1 MNDQSDRNRVSGRV
15 VNTSMATV
23 FATSAVLTPS
33 RAVWRSATGALKD
46 TLAPDERPIQLRC
59 ISLTGSGQSS
69 RSRSS
74 TSLSEY
80 LVILIIHWDRLRLN
94 TGKLPRSDRPS
105 EVTSRS
111 EEHTSEL
118 QSL

>member
-46 TLAPDERPIQLRC
+46 TLAPDERPI
-59 ISLTGSGQSS
+59 
-69 RSRSS
+69 
-74 TSLSEY
+74 
-80 LVILIIHWDRLRLN
+80 
-94 TGKLPRSDRPS
+94 
-105 EVTSRS
+105 RS
-111 EEHTSEL
+111 EQGVRASGEHVDGNSLRDIRRPDPL
-118 QSL
+118 QGRLAICDRRPEGHLGPR